1 MIYDA
6 YKQIHVKW
14 VEFDG
19 YNRFEIQEF
28 IDDACCHAE
37 PINNSLCITKDG
49 YARMVL
55 YPHDILV
62 KHENGSM
69 TVMKKRDFECEYTVY
84 N

>member
-6 YKQIHVKW
+6 YKQIHVQW

-19 YNRFEIQEF
+19 FNRFEIQEF
-28 IDDACCHAE
+28 LGKGCQAT
-37 PINNSLCITKDG
+37 PLNNPTRILITTQ
-49 YARMVL
+49 YAKQTL

-69 TVMKKRDFECEYTVY
+69 TVMKKRDFEIEYTVY